1 MNISLSGKTLF
12 SVSERGQVEGN
23 MIIRQESEKDQES
36 VYEVVK
42 SAFATLEISNHDEQD
57 LVNRLRKS
65 ACFVP
70 ELSLVA
76 EEDGEIVGYILFT
89 EMKAGNTILLALAPL
104 AVRPDRQNQKI
115 GSRLVEAGHKIARE
129 RGYKGCIVV
138 GHADYYPKLGYQPA
152 SKYGITAPFEVP
164 DDNFMAIE
172 FLTGSLNDVS
182 GTIEYA
188 KEFFE
193 H

>member
-1 MNISLSGKTLF
+1 MDISLNGKTLF
-12 SVSERGQVEGN
+12 SVSERGKW
-23 MIIRQESEKDQES
+23 MIVRQENEKDQES

-57 LVNRLRKS
+57 LVTRLRKS
-65 ACFVP
+65 ASFVP

>member
-1 MNISLSGKTLF
+1 MNISLNGKTLF
-12 SVSERGQVEGN
+12 SVSERGKW
-23 MIIRQESEKDQES
+23 MIIRQENEKDQES
-36 VYEVVK
+36 VFEVVK

-65 ACFVP
+65 ASFVP

-89 EMKAGNTILLALAPL
+89 EMKAGKKVLLALAPL
-104 AVRPDRQNQKI
+104 AVRPDRQNQEI
-115 GSRLVEAGHKIARE
+115 GSGLVEEGHKIARE
-129 RGYKGCIVV
+129 KGYKGCIVV
-138 GHADYYPKLGYQPA
+138 GHADYYPKFGYQPA

-164 DDNFMAIE
+164 DENFMAIE
-172 FLTGSLNDVS
+172 FLAGSLNDVS

-193 H
+193 Q